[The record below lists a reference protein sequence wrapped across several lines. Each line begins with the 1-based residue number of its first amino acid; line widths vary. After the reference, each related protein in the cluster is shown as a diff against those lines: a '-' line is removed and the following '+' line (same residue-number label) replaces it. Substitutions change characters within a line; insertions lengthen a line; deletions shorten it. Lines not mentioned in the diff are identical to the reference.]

1 MGEKVL
7 AIIIASLTLG
17 NLSAISQTIAL
28 SFTAVDSISYVK
40 LDSIKIINKT
50 QDVDTMLYWPDT
62 VLILNYLVGVEEQN
76 DNQTG
81 IILEQNYPNPV
92 NNATIVPLTMPEPGN
107 LNMVLSSM
115 TGGTVLEK
123 DFNLDKG
130 RHIFSLIPGNSKIY
144 ILSVKWNNNVESIKI
159 LNRNTEFTKPKLSYI
174 GTKGN
179 ILKGSEI
186 VPYDIFQYTPGDQL
200 QYIGY
205 NKSLE
210 SGIPDKP
217 LENEIYVFQF
227 GYGFPC
233 IGTPTVIYEGQEYNS
248 VQIFSQCWFKENLN
262 VGLMVPGGLVMEDN
276 GLIEKYCYGDVLE
289 LCETYGGFYQWDELM
304 NYSNEEEG
312 QGICPSGWHIPNDIE
327 WKVLSGVVDS
337 QYGVGDL
344 VWDSLGIS
352 GYDVALNL
360 RSDTAWLSGG
370 NGPDLYGFS
379 AIPGGMWL
387 DGEWMG
393 LGSMTR
399 IWSSSVYILNY
410 RLYRGIRSSNADI
423 FYNFHYKGEG
433 FSARC
438 IKD

>member
-1 MGEKVL
+1 
-7 AIIIASLTLG
+7 
-17 NLSAISQTIAL
+17 
-28 SFTAVDSISYVK
+28 
-40 LDSIKIINKT
+40 
-50 QDVDTMLYWPDT
+50 
-62 VLILNYLVGVEEQN
+62 
-76 DNQTG
+76 
-81 IILEQNYPNPV
+81 
-92 NNATIVPLTMPEPGN
+92 
-107 LNMVLSSM
+107 
-115 TGGTVLEK
+115 
-123 DFNLDKG
+123 
-130 RHIFSLIPGNSKIY
+130 
-144 ILSVKWNNNVESIKI
+144 
-159 LNRNTEFTKPKLSYI
+159 
-174 GTKGN
+174 
-179 ILKGSEI
+179 
-186 VPYDIFQYTPGDQL
+186 
-200 QYIGY
+200 
-205 NKSLE
+205 
-210 SGIPDKP
+210 
-217 LENEIYVFQF
+217 
-227 GYGFPC
+227 
-233 IGTPTVIYEGQEYNS
+233 
-248 VQIFSQCWFKENLN
+248 
-262 VGLMVPGGLVMEDN
+262 MEDN